1 MVPQITAPGAGD
13 AYLGVMNRLLL
24 ILNVAAAGSIMAT
37 KSSAM
42 LAAISPYGH
51 RSSPAPAVA
60 PAAADDPSLPL
71 LVTSFVCPT
80 PPLPASLALAM
91 LN

>member
-1 MVPQITAPGAGD
+1 
-13 AYLGVMNRLLL
+13 MNRLLL

-51 RSSPAPAVA
+51 HSAPAPMPA
-60 PAAADDPSLPL
+60 PAAAADPSLPL
-71 LVTSFVCPT
+71 VVTSFVCPT
-80 PPLPASLALAM
+80 PPLPASLTLAL